1 MNRLLRLLC
10 ILLASLALVSG
21 AQAQWLVYELTF
33 TEQPGSV
40 NFSFYTGAY
49 VIAPVNGGAASVV
62 FTTEVGGNF
71 YATSENGM
79 RYFIA
84 ANQNVRQGALSA
96 FTINGTASAFYTA
109 SGELD
114 TTVNYLEQGVSRS
127 IRAPGELSGTLLA
140 ADDESF
146 QEPANDGSLGMVG
159 RASIAGILRPDLT
172 DIVNGSSITMKDAM
186 GAIIGLL
193 EKYGYQSDVG
203 DVPSESL
210 ADPSGEQMEA
220 AAPGTDVSALF
231 GGQPMDPSAP
241 QQPTQE
247 TAEVIDPSL
256 FPANFEE

>member
-10 ILLASLALVSG
+10 ILSAILALPIA

-49 VIAPVNGGAASVV
+49 VIAPVNGGAATVV

-84 ANQNVRQGALSA
+84 ANQGIRQGALSA

-109 SGELD
+109 SGELN
-114 TTVNYLEQGVSRS
+114 TAVNYLEQGVSRS

-146 QEPANDGSLGMVG
+146 QEPTSDGSLGMVG

-172 DIVNGSSITMKDAM
+172 DIVNGSSITMTDAM
-186 GAIIGLL
+186 GSIVGLL
-193 EKYGYQSDVG
+193 EKYGYQPDVG
-203 DVPSESL
+203 EVQSES
-210 ADPSGEQMEA
+210 AVDSSDAQMEA
-220 AAPGTDVSALF
+220 VEPSTDVSALF
-231 GGQPMDPSAP
+231 GGQSTGQSTQ
-241 QQPTQE
+241 QQPAQE

-256 FPANFEE
+256 FPTELVE

>member
-10 ILLASLALVSG
+10 ILSAILALPNA

-49 VIAPVNGGAASVV
+49 VVAPVNGGAATVV

-84 ANQNVRQGALSA
+84 ANQGIRQGALSA

-109 SGELD
+109 SGELN
-114 TTVNYLEQGVSRS
+114 TTVNNLEQGVSRS

-146 QEPANDGSLGMVG
+146 QEPASDGSLGMVG

-172 DIVNGSSITMKDAM
+172 DIVNGSSVTMTDAM
-186 GAIIGLL
+186 GSIVGLL
-193 EKYGYQSDVG
+193 EKYGYQPDVG
-203 DVPSESL
+203 EVQSES
-210 ADPSGEQMEA
+210 AVDSGAAQMEA
-220 AAPGTDVSALF
+220 VEPSTDVSALF
-231 GGQPMDPSAP
+231 GGQSTGPST
-241 QQPTQE
+241 QQLPAQE

-256 FPANFEE
+256 FPTDLVE